1 MSKNTIDLA
10 ELIVAVWPNIRRVFR
25 HLVSLKD
32 APISMTQLTCLS
44 IIEKQNKLTMS
55 ALAKKLSMSNQQLTK
70 VVDTLEGYELVVR
83 TVDETNHRQIF
94 VQTSEKGNQ
103 LMHALRAEIDRKLNY
118 VLRNQEEGEIDNL
131 YNCFAYLA
139 KYFAKIDE

>member
-70 VVDTLEGYELVVR
+70 VVDTLEGYDLVVR

-118 VLRNQEEGEIDNL
+118 VLRNQDDGELDNL

>member
-94 VQTSEKGNQ
+94 VQTSERGKQ
-103 LMHALRAEIDRKLNY
+103 LMYALRAEIDRKLNY
-118 VLRNQEEGEIDNL
+118 VLRNQDEGEIDNL